1 MKIAIEGCCHSQLE
15 TIYRTLEHIQQVEKI
30 KIDLLLI
37 CGDVQTVRNWADLD
51 SVAVPIKH
59 RYLGTFYKYYS
70 GECKAPI
77 PTLVI
82 GGNHEASNYLW
93 ELYHGGWVC
102 ENIYF
107 LGYAG
112 VVNFGGLR
120 IGGISGIYKM
130 KHYDLGHFETLPYS
144 DSSLRS
150 IYHIRNYEVTKL
162 EQLRKQLDI
171 FMSHEWPRGIERYG
185 DTRRLI
191 ANKPFFQGEATNN
204 LGNPACE
211 QLLYKLKPRY
221 WFAAHLHVKFSAVLN
236 HDSPRIPITS
246 KTSTTSPTSIS
257 TTVATSN
264 ITKTTEVTREQ
275 VVPVVSVVDPDE
287 IQINMTDSEDNDN
300 EMDNN
305 EDDGKPTSTAIA
317 TAESSTAAIEDNNNP
332 EVNTEEDVISLS
344 TTPTHFDDAVMLTA
358 EDDDDE
364 VMIGSSTMD
373 ASTPPVDFSI
383 SSPSSSADRITRFLA
398 LDKCMPFRDFLQIL
412 DFPEANGPLEFTYD
426 EEWLAITKAMHPYLS
441 IAQHQTKIPSDTE
454 LQRQIEVQ
462 KTWVREN
469 VTSRVNGLTIPHNFK
484 HTSPPIVEDDN
495 NLKWNSLDPRQ
506 PFLNPQ
512 TVTFNELLGIEN
524 KINPKGQIIK

>member
-144 DSSLRS
+144 DSGLRS

-162 EQLRKQLDI
+162 EQLRKPLDI

-191 ANKPFFQGEATNN
+191 ANKPFFQGEAI
-204 LGNPACE
+204 A
-211 QLLYKLKPRY
+211 
-221 WFAAHLHVKFSAVLN
+221 
-236 HDSPRIPITS
+236 
-246 KTSTTSPTSIS
+246 TSTTNTAI
-257 TTVATSN
+257 
-264 ITKTTEVTREQ
+264 EVTKAQ
-275 VVPVVSVVDPDE
+275 IPVVDPDE
-287 IQINMTDSEDNDN
+287 IQIDINESEDNNDL
-300 EMDNN
+300 MDKA
-305 EDDGKPTSTAIA
+305 EDDGKSTAI
-317 TAESSTAAIEDNNNP
+317 T
-332 EVNTEEDVISLS
+332 TEESKDVISLS
-344 TTPTHFDDAVMLTA
+344 TTPPRFDNAVMLTV
-358 EDDDDE
+358 EDDDE
-364 VMIGSSTMD
+364 IMTNSNTMD

-383 SSPSSSADRITRFLA
+383 SSPSSSAGDV
-398 LDKCMPFRDFLQIL
+398 L

-441 IAQHQTKIPSDTE
+441 IAQHQTKIPSDPE

-469 VTSRVNGLTIPHNFK
+469 IASRANGLTIPHNFK

-495 NLKWNSLDPRQ
+495 NLKWNSLDPR
-506 PFLNPQ
+506 
-512 TVTFNELLGIEN
+512 VEN
-524 KINPKGQIIK
+524 KINPKGQIVK